1 MINVLINGCNG
12 NMGKEIKK
20 HIDNTDNFSV
30 ICGFDRIDSGDNDFP
45 VYTNIDSIKEL
56 PDVIIDFSVPT
67 ASINMLNY
75 AVSKKIP
82 MVIATTGFSNE
93 QLKYIEES
101 SKLIPIFKSSNM
113 SLEINI
119 MNILVSKLSKLLKND
134 CDIEI
139 IETHHRNKIDSPS
152 GTALML
158 ANSINSSL
166 NNSMNYTYNRSDSR
180 EKRKQ
185 NEIGIHSVRGGTEV
199 GKHTVLFLGD
209 NESFEITHTVSSRKI
224 FASGAIKAATF
235 IVNKQNGLYGMENL
249 VDFN

>member
-1 MINVLINGCNG
+1 MINVLLNGCNG

-20 HIDNTDNFSV
+20 YIDNIENFSI

-45 VYTNIDSIKEL
+45 VYTNIESIKEL

-67 ASINMLNY
+67 ASINVIDY

-82 MVIATTGFSNE
+82 TVIATTGFSNE
-93 QLKYIEES
+93 QLNYIEEA
-101 SKLIPIFKSSNM
+101 SKFIPIFKSSNM

-119 MNILVSKLSKLLKND
+119 MNILVSKLSKLLAD

-139 IETHHRNKIDSPS
+139 IETHHKNKIDSPS

-158 ANSINSSL
+158 ADSINSSL
-166 NNSMNYTYNRSDSR
+166 NNSMTYTYDRTTSR

-224 FASGAIKAATF
+224 FCKRC
-235 IVNKQNGLYGMENL
+235 N
-249 VDFN
+249 

>member
-1 MINVLINGCNG
+1 MINVLLNGCNG

-20 HIDNTDNFSV
+20 YIDNIENFSI

-45 VYTNIDSIKEL
+45 VYTNIESIKEL

-67 ASINMLNY
+67 ASINVLDY

-82 MVIATTGFSNE
+82 TVIATTGFSNE
-93 QLKYIEES
+93 QLNYIEEA

-119 MNILVSKLSKLLKND
+119 MNILVSKLSKLLAD

-139 IETHHRNKIDSPS
+139 IETHHKNKIDSPS

-158 ANSINSSL
+158 ADSINSSL
-166 NNSMNYTYNRSDSR
+166 NNSMTYTYDRTTSR

-224 FASGAIKAATF
+224 FCKRC
-235 IVNKQNGLYGMENL
+235 N
-249 VDFN
+249 

>member
-1 MINVLINGCNG
+1 MINVLLNGCNG

-20 HIDNTDNFSV
+20 YIDNIENFSI

-45 VYTNIDSIKEL
+45 VYTNIESIKEL

-67 ASINMLNY
+67 ASINVLDY

-82 MVIATTGFSNE
+82 TVIATTGFSNE
-93 QLKYIEES
+93 QLNYIEEA
-101 SKLIPIFKSSNM
+101 SKFIPIFKSSNM

-119 MNILVSKLSKLLKND
+119 MNILVSKLSKLLAD

-139 IETHHRNKIDSPS
+139 IETHHKNKIDSPS

-158 ANSINSSL
+158 ADSINSSL
-166 NNSMNYTYNRSDSR
+166 NNSMTYTYDRTTSR

-224 FASGAIKAATF
+224 FCKRC
-235 IVNKQNGLYGMENL
+235 N
-249 VDFN
+249 

>member
-1 MINVLINGCNG
+1 MINVLLNGCNG

-20 HIDNTDNFSV
+20 YIDNIENFSI
-30 ICGFDRIDSGDNDFP
+30 ICGFDRIDSGDNDFQ
-45 VYTNIDSIKEL
+45 VYTDTNRIIET
-56 PDVIIDFSVPT
+56 PDIIIDFSVPT
-67 ASINMLNY
+67 ASINILNY

-82 MVIATTGFSNE
+82 IVIATTGFSNE
-93 QLKYIEES
+93 QLYVLQEA
-101 SKLIPIFKSSNM
+101 SKSIPIFKSSNM

-119 MNILVSKLSKLLKND
+119 MNILVSKLSKLLTD

-139 IETHHRNKIDSPS
+139 IETHHKNKIDAPS

-158 ANSINSSL
+158 ADSINSSL
-166 NNSMNYTYNRSDSR
+166 NDSMTYTYDRTSSR
-180 EKRKQ
+180 ERRKL

-224 FASGAIKAATF
+224 FAIGAIKASEF
-235 IVNKQNGLYGMENL
+235 IINKQNGLYGMENL
-249 VDFN
+249 VNFN